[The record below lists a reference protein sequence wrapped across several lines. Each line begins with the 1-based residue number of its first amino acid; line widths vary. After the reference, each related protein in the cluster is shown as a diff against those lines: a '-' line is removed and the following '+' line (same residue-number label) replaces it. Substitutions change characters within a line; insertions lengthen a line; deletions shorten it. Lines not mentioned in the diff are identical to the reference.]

1 MMKKKWIALLLVL
14 TLCVSAM
21 TSLAAAG
28 DPLISLSYLRSTC
41 KPQLS
46 QSLLTTLYP
55 ASGSGRSASAQIVM
69 DQTRYK
75 QGDVIQASTGCEIV
89 VLAGTVTFNSAGTLI
104 DVTHGTELSAGAA
117 LSADSRYLVGEDT
130 QAALTVTSPTAVVS
144 CNGAA
149 TVVKSTAPDYNAMA
163 DALKSLSL
171 LQGTGTGFGSGY
183 DLERKPTRVEA
194 IVMFIRLLGEE
205 DAALACTAK
214 QPFSD
219 VAPWADRYVAYACE
233 KGYSNGA
240 GGGKFASAREIT
252 AKEYVEFVM
261 RALKY
266 SSTAHT
272 DLSTTLND
280 AKNTGVLTAGEYQL
294 LTSEPLLRAHV
305 VYLSYY
311 ALSTPVSGSSNTL
324 EQQLISAGVFTE
336 KSAAQAHTLITTA
349 RL

>member
-1 MMKKKWIALLLVL
+1 MKKKWIALLLVL

-41 KPQLS
+41 KPQLP

-104 DVTHGTELSAGAA
+104 DATHGTELSTGAA

-171 LQGTGTGFGSGY
+171 LQGTGTGFGSG
-183 DLERKPTRVEA
+183 
-194 IVMFIRLLGEE
+194 
-205 DAALACTAK
+205 
-214 QPFSD
+214 
-219 VAPWADRYVAYACE
+219 
-233 KGYSNGA
+233 
-240 GGGKFASAREIT
+240 
-252 AKEYVEFVM
+252 
-261 RALKY
+261 
-266 SSTAHT
+266 
-272 DLSTTLND
+272 
-280 AKNTGVLTAGEYQL
+280 
-294 LTSEPLLRAHV
+294 
-305 VYLSYY
+305 
-311 ALSTPVSGSSNTL
+311 
-324 EQQLISAGVFTE
+324 
-336 KSAAQAHTLITTA
+336 
-349 RL
+349 